1 MSALN
6 LDDFA
11 HLIERPDGGVRRD
24 AEERRARLA
33 VPPGAL
39 GRLDELGDWLAAAQ
53 QQVPVR
59 PVERARAVLF
69 AGDHGVAS
77 LGVSARP
84 AGGAKDLVRAVLD
97 GASPAAVLARRA
109 GAQLRVVDLAVDC
122 DPEEL
127 PEDVTRYRVRR
138 GSGRIDIEDALT
150 AEEAE
155 AAFRTGTALAD
166 EEADAGTD
174 LVVLGD
180 LSVGG
185 TTAASTL
192 IAALCGTDASVVTGR
207 GGAPIDDLAWMR
219 KCAAIRDALRRARPV
234 LGDQLELLAAVGGAD
249 LTAMTGFLLQS
260 AVRRTPVILDGV
272 VSAACALVAQ
282 RVAFRAP
289 DWWVAGQ
296 ASGEPAQAKAL
307 DRIALNPLL
316 DHGVTA
322 GEGTGALLA
331 LPLVQAAAS
340 LAAELPVR
348 D

>member
-39 GRLDELGDWLAAAQ
+39 GRLDELGEWLAAAQ

-59 PVERARAVLF
+59 PIERARVLLF
-69 AGDHGVAS
+69 AGDHGVAE

-84 AGGAKDLVRAVLD
+84 AGGTKDLVRAVLD
-97 GASPAAVLARRA
+97 GASPAAVLARGA
-109 GAQLRVVDLAVDC
+109 GAQLRVVDMAVDC
-122 DPEEL
+122 DPKEL
-127 PEDVTRYRVRR
+127 PEEVTRYRVRR
-138 GSGRIDIEDALT
+138 GSGRIDVEDALT

-155 AAFRTGTALAD
+155 AAFRAGMAIAD

-234 LGDQLELLAAVGGAD
+234 LGDQLELLAASGGAD
-249 LTAMTGFLLQS
+249 LTAITGFLLQS

-331 LPLVQAAAS
+331 LPLVQAAAA